1 MAHAELLERDV
12 ALPTDQEESR
22 AVAPDGASRDGRLP
36 TIGLP
41 LDSARR
47 PDPEIPI
54 GEDAFARE
62 LVNLYREAEAAKAPP
77 RMQISVD
84 GLHLIESFEGFS
96 AVQYLDSVRVPTI
109 GYGTT
114 AADISPLPQHCTRAQ
129 AEKWLAGHIQSKYA
143 PAVLSLGVPL
153 NQHQFDALC
162 SFAYNLGPG
171 SMSASWTI
179 GRLLRDRQ
187 YRAAADSMLMYDRA
201 GGVVLLGLER
211 RRQAERA
218 LFLEPVPKADPHHY
232 SRFIDAKLVDG
243 FNERR
248 TVVAFDEGLAA
259 KRRDVHRLRELQGG
273 IVQLRKRDWAVAHVG
288 APPVTW
294 AFARRG
300 WRWQELD
307 RRSKVKL

>member
-1 MAHAELLERDV
+1 MVAHAESLLGVDWQPPDD
-12 ALPTDQEESR
+12 PTEYR
-22 AVAPDGASRDGRLP
+22 AVPPDGASLDGSLP

-41 LDSARR
+41 LDSART
-47 PDPEIPI
+47 PDPEVHVSPD
-54 GEDAFARE
+54 ELRALFA
-62 LVNLYREAEAAKAPP
+62 EAEHITAAAA
-77 RMQISVD
+77 RMKISVD
-84 GLHLIESFEGFS
+84 GLRLIESFEGFS
-96 AVQYLDSVRVPTI
+96 AVRYLDAVGVPTI

-114 AADISPLPQHCTRAQ
+114 AADISPLPSRCTRSQ
-129 AEKWLAGHIQSKYA
+129 AEGWLAGHIASKYA

-171 SMSASWTI
+171 SMSSAWTI
-179 GRLLRDRQ
+179 GRLLRARQ
-187 YRAAADSMLMYDRA
+187 YRQAADSMLMYDRA

-232 SRFIDAKLVDG
+232 ARFIDAKLAGG

-248 TVVAFDEGLAA
+248 TVQALDRGLAA
-259 KRRDVHRLRELQGG
+259 KRRDVHELRRLQGG
-273 IVQLRKRDWAVAHVG
+273 IVQLRKRDWAVAHQG

-294 AFARRG
+294 GMYWRG
-300 WRWQELD
+300 WRWQELE
-307 RRSKVKL
+307 RRSKVRL